1 MFGLPRWPLPRPL
14 PSPRPL
20 PLPPSCRLL
29 SSDLPGDLADS
40 SFGSCLILLVG
51 IFGVNVLFGVELK
64 ESLGVA
70 PRVKSLAGLSD
81 GSLPGLGD
89 VLLSCLDN
97 NALAPKSGVFL
108 ELLGTSLSA
117 LPSLLDI
124 TAVMFAQTIC
134 FPAIG
139 SPNFP

>member
-1 MFGLPRWPLPRPL
+1 MLSFALICYVINSENSQIAICFVLPIRQFPWFSLH
-14 PSPRPL
+14 SF
-20 PLPPSCRLL
+20 RLHVM
-29 SSDLPGDLADS
+29 S
-40 SFGSCLILLVG
+40 
-51 IFGVNVLFGVELK
+51 
-64 ESLGVA
+64 SLG
-70 PRVKSLAGLSD
+70 
-81 GSLPGLGD
+81 
-89 VLLSCLDN
+89 LLWLLWLWFYNTQLERLWWTGNTHTRINLQSEATLQPDFIYKP
-97 NALAPKSGVFL
+97 LAPKSGVFL